1 MVTVGTFDGV
11 HKGHHMLLQQL
22 KAEADK
28 AGMTPAVV
36 TFSNHPLALID
47 PMRSPKRL
55 TSEAEHASLLHDI
68 VNHVI
73 VLDFD
78 SQLRSLTAE
87 QFLTMLRNTYNVRGL
102 LLGFNNH
109 LGSDHLGYGAELKEI
124 SNTLG
129 IKLIAGAELTYEN
142 FGRVCS
148 SAIRKLIA
156 DGMLGAATQLL
167 GHPYTLTGTVEH
179 GKALGRKIGF
189 PTANL
194 AIDSPHKLLPPP
206 GVYAGYVVI
215 DDTRHPVM
223 VNIGHRPTVDMPDA
237 PLSIEAHIIDFNGN
251 IYNQRITLQ
260 LLERLRSEM
269 RFPSID
275 ALRQQLCADA
285 QAARSICQ

>member
-11 HKGHHMLLQQL
+11 HKGHHALLQQL
-22 KAEADK
+22 KSEAAK
-28 AGMTPAVV
+28 VGMTPAVV
-36 TFSNHPLALID
+36 TFRNHPLALID

-55 TSEAEHASLLHDI
+55 TSEAEHASLLQDI
-68 VNHVI
+68 VNKVI

-78 SQLRSLTAE
+78 PQLRSLTAE

-109 LGSDHLGYGAELKEI
+109 LGSDHLGYGEELKKI
-124 SNTLG
+124 AKSLG
-129 IKLIAGAELTYEN
+129 IKLISGSELIAENY
-142 FGRVCS
+142 GRICS
-148 SAIRKLIA
+148 STIRKLIA
-156 DGMLGAATQLL
+156 DGMLGEATHLL

-194 AIDSPHKLLPPP
+194 SIDNPHKLLPPP
-206 GVYAGYVVI
+206 GVYAGYVDI
-215 DDTRHPVM
+215 DNMRHPVM

-237 PLSIEAHIIDFNGN
+237 PLSIEAHIIDFEGN
-251 IYNQRITLQ
+251 IYNQQITLH

-269 RFPSID
+269 RFPSIE
-275 ALRQQLCADA
+275 ALRQRLCADA
-285 QAARSICQ
+285 QAARSICR